1 MNTCSRRSNMKIGLI
16 GLGKM
21 GYNLALNMRDK
32 GLDVGV
38 YNRSKAPRER
48 IKNEGVRTFEE
59 IEDMIDALESPKVVW
74 IMVTAGPATEAII
87 EQVAPLLSAG
97 DIIVDGGN
105 SRFSDTLRRGDLLE
119 EKGIY
124 FVDAGTSG
132 GTDGAR
138 YGACMMV
145 GGDKRAIATLEPYF
159 KVLNVEEGY
168 LHCGKRGSG
177 HYVKMVHN
185 GIEYGMMQAVGEGLE
200 IIRRSEFDV
209 DFEKVANVWN
219 HGSIIAGYLMQMTK
233 QAFANNGMLED
244 IVPRIDALG
253 EGQWTVEEAIRLGV
267 SAPVITQSL
276 FIRNA
281 SKDDGKFSD
290 RVVAALRN
298 EFGGHE
304 LHKR

>member
-1 MNTCSRRSNMKIGLI
+1 MKIGLI

-32 GLDVGV
+32 GLDIGV
-38 YNRSKAPRER
+38 YNRSKEPREE
-48 IKNEGVRTFEE
+48 IKNEGVQTFDT
-59 IEDMIDALESPKVVW
+59 IESLVDALESPKVVW

-87 EQVAPLLSAG
+87 EQVTPLLSPG

-105 SRFSDTLRRGDLLE
+105 SRFTDTLRRGDALE

-145 GGDKRAIATLEPYF
+145 GGDEKAIATLEPYF

-233 QAFANNGMLED
+233 QAFENNGMLED
-244 IVPRIDALG
+244 IIPRIDALG

-298 EFGGHE
+298 EFGGHP

>member
-1 MNTCSRRSNMKIGLI
+1 
-16 GLGKM
+16 
-21 GYNLALNMRDK
+21 
-32 GLDVGV
+32 
-38 YNRSKAPRER
+38 
-48 IKNEGVRTFEE
+48 
-59 IEDMIDALESPKVVW
+59 
-74 IMVTAGPATEAII
+74 MVTAGPATEAII
-87 EQVAPLLSAG
+87 EQVTPLLSPG

-105 SRFSDTLRRGDLLE
+105 SRFTDTLRRGDALK

-145 GGDKRAIATLEPYF
+145 GGDEKAIAILEPYF

-233 QAFANNGMLED
+233 QAFENNGMLED
-244 IVPRIDALG
+244 VIPRIDALG

-298 EFGGHE
+298 EFGGHA

>member
-1 MNTCSRRSNMKIGLI
+1 MMQIGLI

-32 GLDVGV
+32 GIDVGV
-38 YNRSKAPRER
+38 YNRSKEPLEKIRQ
-48 IKNEGVRTFEE
+48 EGVKGYDTIEE
-59 IEDMIDALESPKVVW
+59 LVNDLSSPKVVW
-74 IMVTAGPATEAII
+74 VMITAGSAVDTIINHVSSLLTE
-87 EQVAPLLSAG
+87 G

-105 SRFSDTLRRGDLLE
+105 SKFTETLSRGERLK

-145 GGDKRAIATLEPYF
+145 GGDKKAVDHLEPFF

-168 LHCGKRGSG
+168 LHCGVSGSG

-185 GIEYGMMQAVGEGLE
+185 GIEYGMMQAIGEGLE
-200 IIRRSEFDV
+200 IIRRSQFDV

-233 QAFANNGMLED
+233 QAFEHNGGGLDD
-244 IVPRIDALG
+244 IIPRIDALG

-267 SAPVITQSL
+267 SAPVITSSL
-276 FIRNA
+276 FVRNA
-281 SKDDGKFSD
+281 SKDERKFSD
-290 RVVAALRN
+290 RVVAAQRN
-298 EFGGHE
+298 EFGGHT
-304 LHKR
+304 LHKK